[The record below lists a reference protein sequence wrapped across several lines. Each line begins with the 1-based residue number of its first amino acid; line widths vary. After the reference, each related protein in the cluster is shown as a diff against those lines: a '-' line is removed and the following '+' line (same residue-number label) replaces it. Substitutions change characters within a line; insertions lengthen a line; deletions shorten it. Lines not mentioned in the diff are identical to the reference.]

1 MATIAT
7 HESLAAM
14 GDLVSKLVEK
24 HGKKNKQILDGDFS
38 ARKRRKVD
46 QKSKKELSEKRKAK
60 RELLEMGRINSS
72 NTDIVNERRLSKI
85 ATKGII
91 QLFNAVKQHQ
101 KDVDSKLKKVKTEAQ
116 RDKIHQS
123 ITTGSF
129 LDLVRPKSN
138 PSAEKSDEDKKWNV
152 LKDDFMMN
160 NKVKDWKKTVD
171 DNEEE
176 EESDGSIDGDVES
189 DESDG
194 DSNDSNCSS
203 D

>member
-1 MATIAT
+1 MATIAS

-14 GDLVSKLVEK
+14 GDLVSKLVQK
-24 HGKKNKQILDGDFS
+24 HGQKNKQILDGDFVV
-38 ARKRRKVD
+38 RKRKKVE
-46 QKSKKELSEKRKAK
+46 QKSRKELIEKKKAK
-60 RELLEMGRINSS
+60 RDILEMGRLDSS
-72 NTDIVNERRLSKI
+72 STDVINERKLSKV

-101 KDVDSKLKKVKTEAQ
+101 KDVDSKLKKVKTEAA

-123 ITTGSF
+123 VTTGSF
-129 LDLVRPKSN
+129 LDLVRPKNN
-138 PSAEKSDEDKKWNV
+138 PVEKSEEDKKWNV

-160 NKVKDWKKTVD
+160 NKVKDWKKTD
-171 DNEEE
+171 EEEE

-189 DESDG
+189 SQSDNE
-194 DSNDSNCSS
+194 SNDSDCSS

>member
-1 MATIAT
+1 MIAT

-60 RELLEMGRINSS
+60 RELLEMGRIDSS

-138 PSAEKSDEDKKWNV
+138 PSADKSDEDKKWNV

-160 NKVKDWKKTVD
+160 NKVKDWKKTVVD
-171 DNEEE
+171 DEEE

-194 DSNDSNCSS
+194 ESNDSNCSS

>member
-1 MATIAT
+1 MATIAS

-38 ARKRRKVD
+38 ARKRRKVE
-46 QKSKKELSEKRKAK
+46 QKSRKELSEKRKAK
-60 RELLEMGRINSS
+60 RDLLEMGRLDCS
-72 NTDIVNERRLSKI
+72 NTNVVNERKLSKI

-129 LDLVRPKSN
+129 LDLVRPKNVSV
-138 PSAEKSDEDKKWNV
+138 EKSDQDKKWDV

-160 NKVKDWKKTVD
+160 SKIKDWKNAVD
-171 DNEEE
+171 EEE

-189 DESDG
+189 SQSDHE
-194 DSNDSNCSS
+194 SNDSDCSS